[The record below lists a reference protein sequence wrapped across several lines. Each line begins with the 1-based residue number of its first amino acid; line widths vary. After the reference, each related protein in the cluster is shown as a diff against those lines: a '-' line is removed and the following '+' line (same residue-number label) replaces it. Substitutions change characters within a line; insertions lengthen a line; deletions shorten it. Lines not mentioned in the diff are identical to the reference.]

1 MRFSIISILFIGLMI
16 GACNKNSRV
25 GDDCGAGCRPNRVC
39 TNDFRSLIVQVVDR
53 SGTGIELDSFKVIR
67 KRDEKVILDNLKWQ
81 QPAGVSYMPGFY
93 LVCSDSY
100 MKETSVC
107 GDDFVFKGYLDN
119 KTVANR
125 TYKIAHDC
133 CHIRLVSGN
142 VKIVI
147 DK

>member
-1 MRFSIISILFIGLMI
+1 M
-16 GACNKNSRV
+16 
-25 GDDCGAGCRPNRVC
+25 
-39 TNDFRSLIVQVVDR
+39 QVVNR
-53 SGTGIELDSFKVIR
+53 SGTGVELDSFKVVR

-81 QPAGVSYMPGFY
+81 QPAGVSYMPGVY

-119 KTVANR
+119 KTVAEM
-125 TYKIAHDC
+125 TYKIANDC
-133 CHIRLVSGN
+133 CHIYLKSGDT
-142 VKIVI
+142 KIVV